1 MLIISV
7 RVALDRLIDEL
18 GGTDEVAEMT
28 GRKGRI
34 VRNRRGVKC
43 FQLRN
48 LSNIEERK
56 LFMNRDKRIA
66 IISEAASS
74 GISLHADTRV
84 RNQDRRVHITLEL
97 PW

>member
-1 MLIISV
+1 MCLCMLIISV

-56 LFMNRDKRIA
+56 LFMNREQIRELGIKIEGC
-66 IISEAASS
+66 IS
-74 GISLHADTRV
+74 H
-84 RNQDRRVHITLEL
+84 
-97 PW
+97 